1 MKTKVITK
9 LDAYK
14 QSITDYEFAISQH
27 KLLKEEITTI
37 GNIIIN
43 PIGFDELHSLAIDIF
58 SIDAYSSERQ
68 FLFAIGV
75 TKSNIDACNDLG
87 VDPTDFQERLET
99 IKRLFQLGK
108 EASQWWLFKEELSQY
123 KYNLEKLLTNDDKF
137 ALMEY
142 PTKK

>member
-14 QSITDYEFAISQH
+14 QSITDYEFAISEH
-27 KLLKEEITTI
+27 KLLKEEINTI

-43 PIGFDELHSLAIDIF
+43 NTF

-75 TKSNIDACNDLG
+75 TKSNIDACSDLG

-108 EASQWWLFKEELSQY
+108 EVSQWWLFKEELSQY
-123 KYNLEKLLTNDDKF
+123 KYNLEKLLSNDDKF

>member
-43 PIGFDELHSLAIDIF
+43 NTF

>member
-43 PIGFDELHSLAIDIF
+43 NTF

-108 EASQWWLFKEELSQY
+108 EVSQWWLFQEELSQY

>member
-43 PIGFDELHSLAIDIF
+43 NTF

-123 KYNLEKLLTNDDKF
+123 KYNLEKLLSNDDKF

>member
-43 PIGFDELHSLAIDIF
+43 NTF
-58 SIDAYSSERQ
+58 SIDAHSSERQ

-75 TKSNIDACNDLG
+75 IKSNIDACNDLG
-87 VDPTDFQERLET
+87 IDPTDFQERLEK
-99 IKRLFQLGK
+99 IKRLFQLVK
-108 EASQWWLFKEELSQY
+108 EASQWCLFKEELSQY
-123 KYNLEKLLTNDDKF
+123 KYNLEKLLTIDEKF
-137 ALMEY
+137 ALLDY